1 MKLIFYAL
9 LIGVVKCHRKQIQDQ
24 INSLADRLDI
34 LEERLAG
41 IESRLSNEMVP
52 SEDMN
57 EFKTEVNKALASFEL
72 EVHKGI
78 EYVST
83 IKKDIIQVRL

>member
-1 MKLIFYAL
+1 
-9 LIGVVKCHRKQIQDQ
+9 
-24 INSLADRLDI
+24 
-34 LEERLAG
+34 
-41 IESRLSNEMVP
+41 
-52 SEDMN
+52 MN

-83 IKKDIIQVRL
+83 IKKDIIQAWLFKTKMIIRIIRRGTYKGDSDVVDILILVT